1 MDLFKIWAKP
11 KDRILKIRHPKT
23 KFKSNKNLKA
33 KYNFFPKK
41 NNYRSIFV
49 LLKKYIVI
57 FVFPSMINTAK
68 IFKAS

>member
-1 MDLFKIWAKP
+1 M
-11 KDRILKIRHPKT
+11 DRILKIRHPKT
-23 KFKSNKNLKA
+23 KFKSNKNLEA

-41 NNYRSIFV
+41 KIYRSIFV
-49 LLKKYIVI
+49 LLKKFIVI